1 MIWKSKCPPE
11 ILKNSRFIHTK
22 KHFLPRVCEALAT
35 KKMKQRILDSSTKY
49 QIGGQPGH
57 STEAHIYTIKS
68 VWQMLEIMDSGLII
82 TLVNIVSFFDKENIY
97 DVMQTLSEIGVNK
110 KAARVWFKLNEGTE
124 ISVKTAGG
132 VSETAMVGDCIG

>member
-11 ILKNSRFIHTK
+11 ILKNSRFIHTE

-57 STEAHIYTIKS
+57 STEEHIYTIKS
-68 VWQMLEIMDSGLII
+68 VWQMMEMMDSGLII
-82 TLVNIVSFFDKENIY
+82 TLVDIV
-97 DVMQTLSEIGVNK
+97 
-110 KAARVWFKLNEGTE
+110 
-124 ISVKTAGG
+124 
-132 VSETAMVGDCIG
+132 